1 MPFAFDI
8 AAFGRHA
15 TIFVTWQLLAFVAV
29 LVIGAVVGVKLFVSA
44 N

>member
-1 MPFAFDI
+1 MPFTLDI

-15 TIFVTWQLLAFVAV
+15 TIFVSWQLLAFVAV
-29 LVIGAVVGVKLFVSA
+29 LVIGAVLGTKLFISA